1 LYNFI
6 NRAIFSPYMEKTSLF
21 VPLLTLLVAASLGS
35 AYADPATPKTDAPT
49 SAVSM
54 TSPAPAPAPVK
65 KRTASPE
72 ALKKRQLTMLRKSVT
87 LTPDEESKVT
97 PIISNYVDA
106 VQSVKNDA
114 TTTTA
119 EKRAKRKELH
129 DQYITNIK
137 AVLTSDQAKTWEAAN
152 AERIARLRAKKSNP
166 PAADGTSQE

>member
-1 LYNFI
+1 
-6 NRAIFSPYMEKTSLF
+6 MEKTSRF
-21 VPLLTLLVAASLGS
+21 VPLLTLLVAGSLGS
-35 AYADPATPKTDAPT
+35 AYADPVAQPTTPKTDAQT
-49 SAVSM
+49 SAVSV
-54 TSPAPAPAPVK
+54 TSPASAPVPVK

-72 ALKKRQLTMLRKSVT
+72 ALKKRELTMLRKSVT

-114 TTTTA
+114 ATTTA

-137 AVLTSDQAKTWEAAN
+137 AVLTPDQAKTWEAAN
-152 AERIARLRAKKSNP
+152 AERIVRLRAKKPNS
-166 PAADGTSQE
+166 PAADSTSQE